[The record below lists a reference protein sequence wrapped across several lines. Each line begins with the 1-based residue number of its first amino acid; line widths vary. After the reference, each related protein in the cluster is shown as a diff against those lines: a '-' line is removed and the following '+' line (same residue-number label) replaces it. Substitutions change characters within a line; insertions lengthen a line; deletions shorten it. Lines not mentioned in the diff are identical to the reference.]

1 MSSDSTKS
9 GNRVR
14 RRQTS
19 RKLFASKSW
28 LLMAPSV
35 VFGLAIA
42 VVALLL
48 VVIPDESNRRLTYEA
63 ETYRAMQTGNL
74 VRAKNCLDSLIQL
87 SGDNPRQDYLYQL
100 AMLSAQAGDEDR
112 SIRLLQRLTLPDRP
126 GYGPAHQNLAM
137 LILSQPEPSAESLDE
152 AERHIRSLLETRP
165 NEPTYLK
172 MLAQLEI
179 LRKRPEDALKTYGLM
194 LDADPSM
201 GIPMGKI
208 LQDLKRDEEA
218 KRLLEQAVSRLKV
231 KLDQDFDSVDTR
243 LQMAEALLLLK
254 QFPEAARVVQQGVT
268 LGDPSNR
275 LSQSMGIVLGRWAA
289 SLGNTTEDQHRKL
302 NLLMQG
308 LSINPTNPLLL
319 DEFWKLTMKEL
330 GTDPDQI
337 IKLRV
342 MGTDP
347 VVMDMISGLIA
358 LRQGKIDDA
367 KKQIASA
374 VKRSPDIAV
383 LLNNFTT
390 VGEFRNESNDKGV
403 ELLTILLDLN
413 PDNTNIRENRG
424 LIFVRQQKFQQA
436 VDDLETVVA
445 QNPDK
450 RTVHQALSIAYGK
463 LGKQDLADKHSEL
476 AQVLQRNPRAP
487 QKKEATPAQETP
499 ATPPPDQPA
508 P

>member
-1 MSSDSTKS
+1 
-9 GNRVR
+9 
-14 RRQTS
+14 
-19 RKLFASKSW
+19 
-28 LLMAPSV
+28 MAPSILFALFV
-35 VFGLAIA
+35 AG
-42 VVALLL
+42 VALLL
-48 VVIPDESNRRLTYEA
+48 VVIPDESNRRLSYEM
-63 ETYRAMQTGNL
+63 ETYRAMQSGNL

-126 GYGPAHQNLAM
+126 GYGPAHQNLAS
-137 LILSQPEPSAESLDE
+137 LILNQPQPSAESLDE
-152 AERHIRSLLETRP
+152 AERHIRSLLESKP
-165 NEPTYLK
+165 NEPDYLK
-172 MLAQLEI
+172 MLAQLEL
-179 LRKRPEDALKTYGLM
+179 LRKRPEEALKTYGLM
-194 LDADPSM
+194 LDADPSI

-208 LQDLKRDEEA
+208 LQDLKRDDDA
-218 KRLLEQAVSRLKV
+218 RRLLDQAVSRLKI
-231 KLDQDFDSVDTR
+231 KLDQNFDSVETR

-275 LSQSMGIVLGRWAA
+275 LVQSMGIVLGRWAA
-289 SLGNTTEDQHRKL
+289 SLGKTTEDQHRKL

-347 VVMDMISGLIA
+347 AVMDTISGLIS
-358 LRQGKIDDA
+358 LRQGKIEEA
-367 KKQIASA
+367 KKQITSA
-374 VKRSPDIAV
+374 IKRSPDLAV

-390 VGEFRNESNDKGV
+390 VGEFRNESNEKGLQ
-403 ELLTILLDLN
+403 LLSILLEIDPEN
-413 PDNTNIRENRG
+413 SNIRENRG
-424 LIFVRQQKFQQA
+424 LIYARQQKFQEA
-436 VDDLETVVA
+436 VDDLEKVVVT
-445 QNPDK
+445 NPDK
-450 RTVHQALSIAYGK
+450 RTVHQALSLAYGK
-463 LGKQDLADKHSEL
+463 LGKKDLADKHGEI
-476 AQVLQRNPRAP
+476 AQALQRNPRAM
-487 QKKEATPAQETP
+487 QKKEVTPSQESPDLAPIT
-499 ATPPPDQPA
+499 DQPA